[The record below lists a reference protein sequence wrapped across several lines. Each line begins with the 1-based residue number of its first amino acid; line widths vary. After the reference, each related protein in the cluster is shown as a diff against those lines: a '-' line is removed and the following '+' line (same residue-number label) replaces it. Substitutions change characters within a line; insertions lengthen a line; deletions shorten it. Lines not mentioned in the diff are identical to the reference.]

1 MADWTHA
8 DRVLAVRLDTIGDV
22 LMTTPALRALKETR
36 PTRRLTMLT
45 SRSGAAVAGLVPEI
59 DEVIPY
65 DAPWLK
71 GTRPLR
77 DSRGEYAMA
86 DLLRSRGFDG
96 AVVFTTFSQSPLPA
110 ALLCFL
116 ADIPLRLA
124 HCRENPYQLLTTR
137 VAEREP
143 ELGIRHEVDRQLDLV
158 ASLGCSTR
166 DRRLSLR
173 VPPDDRARVWALI
186 ASIGLDDDAPWLVLH
201 PGATAPSRRYPPE
214 LFTDAVEGIVARTGA
229 RVVVTGDASETELVA
244 AICKS
249 VPGRSQGLAGAL
261 TLGELA
267 ALIERAPVLLTNN
280 TGPAHI
286 AAAVGTP
293 VVVLYALTNPQH
305 TPWMVPSRVLSHD
318 VPCRNC
324 FRSVC
329 PEQHHRC
336 LRGVRPAEVADAV
349 CELLAGVRSATPELA
364 AQADSSLI
372 AGHHQC

>member
-71 GTRPLR
+71 GTRQLR

-173 VPPDDRARVWALI
+173 VPPDDRARVRALI

-249 VPGRSQGLAGAL
+249 VPGRSHGLAGAL